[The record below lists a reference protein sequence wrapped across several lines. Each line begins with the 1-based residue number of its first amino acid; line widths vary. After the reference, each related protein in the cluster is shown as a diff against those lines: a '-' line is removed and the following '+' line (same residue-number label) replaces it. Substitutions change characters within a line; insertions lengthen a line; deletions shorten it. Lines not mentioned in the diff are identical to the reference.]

1 VSAITSRRNPIVAR
15 FREVARSDASLAVID
30 GWHLLHEAAA
40 TGIGIELVA
49 VAEQP
54 DREPD
59 AELLTRLERSGV
71 NVVNVSAN
79 VMSALSPVKTP
90 TGIVSLVR
98 RRPWNIEGA
107 TSGEQPLVLAAVD
120 IQDPGN
126 IGAMIRSAEAGGAT
140 GAICAGMTAD
150 PWSWKALRAAMGS
163 TFRLPLHYDRDAAH
177 VCQTLRER
185 GLRVVATMIRGAR
198 PMQEVDLRGPTAL
211 FLGGEG
217 VGLDPQILRA
227 ADSRITIPMQ
237 PPVESLN
244 VAVAAGVLVYEA
256 RRQRTAS

>member
-1 VSAITSRRNPIVAR
+1 MSAITSRRHPLAAR
-15 FREVARSDASLAVID
+15 FREVARGDTTLALVD

-40 TGIGIELVA
+40 AAIAIELVA
-49 VAEQP
+49 VAERP
-54 DREPD
+54 DREAD
-59 AELLTRLERSGV
+59 AKLLARLEQSGV
-71 NVVNVSAN
+71 NVVDVSAN
-79 VMSALSPVKTP
+79 VMNVLSPVKTP

-98 RRPWNIEGA
+98 RRPGAIESA
-107 TSGEQPLVLAAVD
+107 TFGEQPLVLAAID

-140 GAICAGMTAD
+140 GIICAGMTAD

-163 TFRLPLHYDRDAAH
+163 TFRLPLHQDRDAAR
-177 VCQTLRER
+177 VCHALRER
-185 GLRVVATMIRGAR
+185 GLRVVATMIHGAR

-211 FLGGEG
+211 LFGGEG
-217 VGLDPQILRA
+217 GGLDSEILRA

-256 RRQRTAS
+256 RRQRVTT